1 MKPALQSIQPIN
13 QTLSPEKEYLALL
26 EVTRALASHSTLP
39 DLLQELRHRLR
50 SVLNF
55 NYLCV
60 LLYEPAENKM
70 RLHTL
75 ESNRSNEASAP
86 IPSGALYSMEE
97 SPSAHV
103 WQTQRPMIVG
113 DVTKEGEYPRVMQ
126 LLLDHGVNSF
136 CTLPLTTARRQL
148 GTLTIGSAAQNA
160 YHSEHLDLPLLVA
173 TQVAIALEN
182 SINYQEAQA
191 AQQQAVRERDRLRLL
206 LEVNNAV
213 VSDLS
218 VNDLC
223 HSIPKSVRTAM
234 QCHAACLSLFDENS
248 EQLRIQGFDFPSSRG
263 FIREQMIISLEG
275 STSGK
280 AFRSGEP
287 ILYGKSPH
295 IRSDEGIESGC
306 FIPIIRNER
315 KLGVLYLLDRRE
327 NFFDSGDV
335 RFLSQ
340 LASQLSIAL
349 DNALQFREIS
359 ESRSKLQEEARYLRQ
374 ELRSE
379 RGFGDILGESPAIR
393 RVITQI
399 QTVAPTDS
407 TVFITGET
415 GTGKELV
422 ARAIHNLS
430 GRRDHSFIKV
440 NCAAIPLGLLESEL
454 FGHERGAFTGAIA
467 QKIGRFELAHQGT
480 LFLDEIGDIPQ
491 ELQPKLLRVI
501 QEQEFERLGSNR
513 TTRVNVRLLAATNRD
528 LARMVEERQ
537 FRADLYYRLNVFPIS
552 VAPLRER
559 RGDIPLLIHHFVAK
573 FAQRM
578 SKRIEHIPGEVID
591 ALTSY
596 SWPGNIRELQNFIE
610 RAVILTE
617 NRVLNAPLG
626 ELRGISTVENDAASW
641 NLPTLDEAE
650 REHILRVL
658 EQTYWV
664 IAGPSGAAARLGIPR
679 TTLLYR
685 MKRLNIRRRDSQ

>member
-1 MKPALQSIQPIN
+1 M
-13 QTLSPEKEYLALL
+13 
-26 EVTRALASHSTLP
+26 EVAQALASHATLS
-39 DLLQELRHRLR
+39 DLLQDLRHRLR

-60 LLYEPAENKM
+60 LLYEPAEHKM

-75 ESNRSNEASAP
+75 ESLASSTIAP
-86 IPSGALYSMEE
+86 GTLYSMEE

-103 WQTQRPMIVG
+103 WQTQCPLVVG
-113 DVTKEGEYPRVMQ
+113 DVENEIGYPGIMQ

-136 CTLPLTTARRQL
+136 CTLPLTTQRRQL
-148 GTLTIGSAAQNA
+148 GTLTIGAAEKNA
-160 YHSEHLDLPLLVA
+160 YRPDQLELPILVA

-191 AQQQAVRERDRLRLL
+191 AQQQVVRERDRLRLL

-213 VSDLS
+213 VSNLS
-218 VNDLC
+218 LNDLGQ
-223 HSIPKSVRTAM
+223 SIPKSVRIAM
-234 QCHAACLSLFDENS
+234 QCDAACLSLFDEKN

-275 STSGK
+275 SSSGK

-295 IRSDEGIESGC
+295 LKSDEGIESGC

-315 KLGVLYLLDRRE
+315 KLGVLYLLDRRQ

-335 RFLSQ
+335 NFLSQ

-359 ESRSKLQEEARYLRQ
+359 EARSKLQEEARYLRQ

-480 LFLDEIGDIPQ
+480 IFLDEIGDIPL

-501 QEQEFERLGSNR
+501 QEQEFERLGSTR
-513 TTRVNVRLLAATNRD
+513 TTRVNVRLVAATNRD
-528 LARMVEERQ
+528 LAQMVEERQ
-537 FRADLYYRLNVFPIS
+537 FRADLYYRLNVFPIF

-559 RGDIPLLIHHFVAK
+559 RGDVPLLIHHFVAK

-578 SKRIEHIPGEVID
+578 GKRIEHIPGEVID

-596 SWPGNIRELQNFIE
+596 GWPGNIRELQNFIE
-610 RAVILTE
+610 RAVILTQS
-617 NRVLNAPLG
+617 RVLNAPLG
-626 ELRGISTVENDAASW
+626 ELRDSRAEAIAPTWKSR
-641 NLPTLDEAE
+641 TLDEAE
-650 REHILRVL
+650 REHILHVL
-658 EQTYWV
+658 NEAYWV
-664 IAGPSGAAARLGIPR
+664 IGGPNGAAARLGIPR

-685 MKRLNIRRRDSQ
+685 MKRLNISRQDSR